1 MKTNQTKERPFKFK
15 LRFRFRLMKTA
26 VWVWAGMMVGLPAG
40 SVAEDS
46 RKKVADF
53 MGGVLG
59 KSGIVTGRNTGVTSD
74 GVWVSY
80 NGRGFATSQGYY
92 GSSGNQTWGQDGL
105 VVKSGQRFYGA
116 RSAWKNGNSYTDEE
130 GESVWIT
137 TSGAKGEDEE

>member
-1 MKTNQTKERPFKFK
+1 MKTNRTNKGSLTFTFTKNP
-15 LRFRFRLMKTA
+15 
-26 VWVWAGMMVGLPAG
+26 VWLLAGMMLGLPMG
-40 SVAEDS
+40 TRAEDS

-116 RSAWKNGNSYTDEE
+116 RSAWKNGSSYTDEE

-137 TSGAKGEDEE
+137 TSGGKVEDEE

>member
-1 MKTNQTKERPFKFK
+1 MKKTKT
-15 LRFRFRLMKTA
+15 LLMT
-26 VWVWAGMMVGLPAG
+26 VLLVGSVGWAGDEESG
-40 SVAEDS
+40 DH
-46 RKKVADF
+46 RRKVADF

-92 GSSGNQTWGQDGL
+92 GSSGKQTWGRDGL

-116 RSAWKNGNSYTDEE
+116 RSAWKNGNSYTGED

-137 TSGAKGEDEE
+137 TSGEDE

>member
-1 MKTNQTKERPFKFK
+1 MKTNRTNKGSLMFTFTKKP
-15 LRFRFRLMKTA
+15 
-26 VWVWAGMMVGLPAG
+26 VWLLAGMMLGLPMG
-40 SVAEDS
+40 THAEDS

-105 VVKSGQRFYGA
+105 VVKSGQRFYGT
-116 RSAWKNGNSYTDEE
+116 RSAWKNGSSYTDEE

-137 TSGAKGEDEE
+137 TSGGKGEDEE

>member
-1 MKTNQTKERPFKFK
+1 
-15 LRFRFRLMKTA
+15 
-26 VWVWAGMMVGLPAG
+26 
-40 SVAEDS
+40 
-46 RKKVADF
+46 

-80 NGRGFATSQGYY
+80 NGRGFATSQGDY

-105 VVKSGQRFYGA
+105 VVKSGQRFYGT
-116 RSAWKNGNSYTDEE
+116 RWAWKNGNSYTDEE

-137 TSGAKGEDEE
+137 TSGGKVEDEE